1 MRILADIR
9 CLQDPGYAFR
19 GVGSHS
25 ASLLAAIRIE
35 SQETAEII
43 GLIDPAMGPLN
54 PAHRALCDAVQPAF
68 FSADDGTP
76 AVFLSLSPMT
86 HDTLQASRLLGRRH
100 ILPAAVLYDFIPAEY
115 PERYLRDTA
124 SLLNYAAAIK
134 WLEEYQVF
142 FPISHHVGAEAI
154 RRLGI
159 GSRQTVVTGVSLR
172 PRFEEMLEQEEAA
185 PSGVAAE
192 GQYILFV
199 GGADKRKNLET
210 VVAAFQRLGDHE
222 HLAARLVIA
231 GGYPEAWQERVLA
244 EADGTVPAGGVRFL
258 PHVDDEALAGWYR
271 GAAVTVVA
279 SVAEGFSMPVIEALA
294 CGSPVLAS
302 DIPVHRELVE
312 SAECRFDPNDAS
324 ELAVKLVGAPL
335 SDKTATKDLPRTPRR
350 FTRSVVGARFWQGL
364 AGAFDDF
371 SASRP
376 RVKLEE
382 RKRIAFVTP
391 FPPDRSGVADY
402 SASTVAALGRIADVD
417 VYTDQ
422 PEPTATAGVREF
434 HPISAAAWLRPDY
447 DSVVAVIGN
456 SHFHTKIIEL
466 HRRFGGPCIV
476 HDNRLAEVTAFT
488 KGVDYLRD
496 QAQRLLSR
504 PVSESEVYE
513 WLANPGQLPSPFYDD
528 ILPSACPM
536 IVHSRGIQST
546 VRRLYGVEVEYLPF
560 SIYRQFE
567 ADARSPEARAAA
579 RRRLGMPADRTVVV
593 SLGIVDRVKSPE
605 TCVDAIGVLKQKGQ
619 DCHLY
624 FVGTTTTEM
633 QSTLEQRASQCGVP
647 RRLHFMDHWL
657 SDLEYRDYL
666 LAADMGIQLRNHF
679 FGGLSG
685 ALLDCVAAGL
695 PTVANKDLA
704 EAVEAPQYV
713 VRVPDSPDGMMLAD
727 GMHRILR
734 QRSDSEE
741 IIRSVEQFASEHSFE
756 TYVRRFLDIVHPRVS
771 CRRFG

>member
-9 CLQDPGYAFR
+9 CLQDPGYVFR

-25 ASLLAAIRIE
+25 ASLLKAIRVE
-35 SQETAEII
+35 SEETAEII
-43 GLIDPAMGPLN
+43 GLIDPAMGPLH
-54 PAHRALCDAVQPAF
+54 PEHCALCDAVQPAF
-68 FSADDGTP
+68 VSADDMTP

-124 SLLNYAAAIK
+124 SLLHYAAAIK
-134 WLEEYQVF
+134 WLEEYRVF

-154 RRLGI
+154 RRLGL

-172 PRFEEMLEQEEAA
+172 PRFEEMLKQEEAA
-185 PSGVAAE
+185 SSGAPGE
-192 GQYILFV
+192 GRYILFV
-199 GGADKRKNLET
+199 GGGDQRKNLDT
-210 VVAAFQRLGDHE
+210 VVEAFQRLGDHE
-222 HLAARLVIA
+222 RLTARLVIA
-231 GGYPEAWQERVLA
+231 GGYPEAWQARVLA
-244 EADGTVPAGGVRFL
+244 EADGTVPAGEIRFL
-258 PHVDDEALAGWYR
+258 PHLDDEALAGWYR
-271 GAAVTVVA
+271 GAVVTVVA

-312 SAECRFDPNDAS
+312 SPESRFDPHDAS
-324 ELAVKLVGAPL
+324 ELTDKLASALRGNNTTTMDL
-335 SDKTATKDLPRTPRR
+335 SETPRR
-350 FTRSVVGARFWQGL
+350 FTRSAVGTRFWQGL
-364 AGAFDDF
+364 AGAFENF
-371 SASRP
+371 LASRP
-376 RVKLEE
+376 RVNVQR

-434 HPISAAAWLRPDY
+434 HPITAAAWLRPDY
-447 DSVVAVIGN
+447 DSVVSVIGN
-456 SHFHTKIIEL
+456 SHFHTKIIDL

-488 KGVDYLRD
+488 KGVDYLRE
-496 QAQRLLSR
+496 QAQRFLSR
-504 PVSESEVYE
+504 PVSEGEVHE

-528 ILPSACPM
+528 VLLTACPM
-536 IVHSRGIQST
+536 IVHSRGIQAT
-546 VRRLYGVEVEYLPF
+546 VRSLYGVEVEYLPF

-567 ADARSPEARAAA
+567 ADARRPEVRAAA
-579 RRRLGMPADRTVVV
+579 RRRLRIPADRTVVV

-605 TCVDAIGVLKQKGQ
+605 TCVEAMGVLKRKGR

-624 FVGTTTTEM
+624 FVGVTTAEM
-633 QSTLEQRASQCGVP
+633 RTTLEQRASQCGVAG
-647 RRLHFMDHWL
+647 RLHFMDHWL
-657 SDLEYRDYL
+657 SDLEYRDYV

-695 PTVANKDLA
+695 PTVTNKDLA
-704 EAVEAPQYV
+704 EAVETPQYV
-713 VRVPDSPDGMMLAD
+713 VRVPDRPDAETLAD
-727 GMHRILR
+727 GMHRILH
-734 QRSDSEE
+734 QRTDSKD
-741 IIRSVEQFASEHSFE
+741 IVRSAAQFASEHSFE
-756 TYVRRFLDIVHPRVS
+756 TYARRLLDVARPRVS
-771 CRRFG
+771 GRLVG